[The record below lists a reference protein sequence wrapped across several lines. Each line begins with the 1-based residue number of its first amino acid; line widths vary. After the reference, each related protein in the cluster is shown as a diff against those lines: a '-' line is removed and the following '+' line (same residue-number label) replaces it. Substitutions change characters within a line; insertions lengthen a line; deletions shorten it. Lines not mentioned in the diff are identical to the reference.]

1 MTKQKKL
8 MLDIFNSDFC
18 CGKHRTAEELL
29 DRAKELM
36 PGISRA
42 TVYNNLHALESEGV
56 IRKITAEGGAD
67 LYDSSNLLHGHLVCK
82 ECGKVN
88 DVDLPALYDELCR
101 ATGKNLDSYELK
113 MRYICK
119 ECMML
124 K

>member
-67 LYDSSNLLHGHLVCK
+67 FYDSSNLLHGHLVCK
-82 ECGKVN
+82 RCGMVN
-88 DVDLPALYDELCR
+88 DVELPQEPQPSVSDDEPVLM
-101 ATGKNLDSYELK
+101 LDSEQLN
-113 MRYICK
+113 
-119 ECMML
+119 L
-124 K
+124 F